1 MKHYSYNEIVKILDY
16 RPPILLLDLVQ
27 ELSENKWVG
36 LKNITFNDI
45 VFNGHF
51 PRHPIMP
58 GVMQVEAMEQLA
70 EFALHQKL
78 PSDENKILLAKKIK
92 KVKFRKPALPG
103 DRMMIE
109 LEIKNISNEEAE
121 VSVQVKTKS
130 GLVSQAEIT
139 MGFFNRIRQETAI
152 EPLNDWDKA
161 LEIAAD
167 VNKIMSVI
175 PHRYPFLFVDYITK
189 MENSKVYAV
198 KNITASEPFCS
209 CHSVKTPTVP
219 VSFLSEIVA
228 QAGCVL
234 TLSKPANAGK
244 IAYFM
249 AIDEAECFEPPRPGD
264 QLKIDVD
271 VPEGSSK
278 FGRGEGRIFIGNT
291 LVSRTIMT
299 FAVVDP
305 EK

>member
-1 MKHYSYNEIVKILDY
+1 MKLYSYEDLTCILDY
-16 RPPILLLDLVQ
+16 RSPMLLLDLAQ
-27 ELSENKWVG
+27 KIEENKWRAQ
-36 LKNITFNDI
+36 KNITFNDL

-51 PRHPIMP
+51 PGHPIMP

-70 EFALHQKL
+70 ELALNEQM
-78 PSDENKILLAKKIK
+78 PSDENKMLLAKKLQ

-103 DRMMIE
+103 DRLIIE
-109 LEIKNISNEEAE
+109 LEIKKIENNEAE
-121 VSVQVKTKS
+121 VSVTCKSNS

-139 MGFFNRIRQETAI
+139 MGYFDRKRIIAPAENF
-152 EPLNDWDKA
+152 NDWDKRQ
-161 LEIAAD
+161 EIAAD
-167 VNKIMSVI
+167 VNKIMSII
-175 PHRYPFLFVDYITK
+175 PHRYPFLFVDYINK

-198 KNITASEPFCS
+198 KNISASEPFCS
-209 CHSVKTPTVP
+209 THSIKTPTVP

-234 TLSKPANAGK
+234 TLSKEQNAGK

-249 AIDEAECFEPPRPGD
+249 AIDEAQCFEPARPGD

-271 VPEGSSK
+271 VPDGNSK
-278 FGRGEGRIFIGNT
+278 FGKGEGRIFVGDKLI
-291 LVSRTIMT
+291 SKTIMT

-305 EK
+305 AK